1 MKRQKALIIN
11 SILLAVCLGFLLIGG
26 HYGRSFLQK
35 KTGQETI
42 ASMKASHKE
51 AVKPFF
57 TELAFSGEQLPYDG
71 ETSTF
76 YLPLDMESEAWESGT
91 LTSLTKDVTLLFE
104 EELTDS
110 DKQEAIRTGKDFVFY
125 AVRGEEYQTCK
136 VVATGLPVI
145 SIETEETADTEVF
158 GGSVYFWDNSTKL
171 NWTSSNI
178 LEAHIRGNTSRLYP
192 KKGYKLT
199 LKKQNQNGE
208 VVSDKKSLFGLR
220 TDDEW
225 ILNAIYTDA
234 SKIRDKL
241 NADLWSEIG
250 AVRSE
255 FPNAYFGTR
264 MTYVEV
270 FFNHRYWGLYLLA
283 EPVDSK
289 QLDRTKQ
296 GEGKTEEYS
305 YKSVT
310 PQTLPTEELLNQSEY
325 GLTLDGYELKGKRDS
340 VSRTEW
346 EPLLSYLSLRDLSSD
361 EEFRAEASRLTDREG
376 ALNVWMFLQATLGID
391 NRGKN
396 MYYIAK
402 QTTDGAKIYF
412 APWDMDVTW
421 GDALTENEEDSEVAW
436 KIGLMTALYSERIN
450 WAFGDRLVEL
460 DVDGSR
466 DYIRSTWKALR
477 EGVLSNESLQ
487 ERITDLAHQ
496 VTDSGALSRNATRWP
511 DSSSGEDMEQFERLA
526 AYRMGILDYYFDGR
540 LGDYLG
546 LGYE

>member
-1 MKRQKALIIN
+1 MKRQKALILN

-26 HYGRSFLQK
+26 HYGRSLLQK
-35 KTGQETI
+35 KTEPETI
-42 ASMKASHKE
+42 ASMKASHRE
-51 AVKPFF
+51 AAKPFF

-91 LTSLTKDVTLLFE
+91 LTSLAKDVTLLFE

-325 GLTLDGYELKGKRDS
+325 GLTLDGYELKGKRDT

-450 WAFGDRLVEL
+450 WVFGDRLVEL

-487 ERITDLAHQ
+487 ERITDLRHQ
-496 VTDSGALSRNATRWP
+496 VTDSGALSRNAARWP